1 MTIKAAVTVKF
12 TNSADIDKA
21 IASIKSRGAKLDA
34 DIQTC
39 ALSILAHIDKHGDIT
54 KFTALFEAMPKGSR
68 RNALVAWAC
77 EFGKLAV
84 NLEPETKALK
94 PFLFKRDAE
103 TNLASAAGKPWF
115 DFKPEKPVDE
125 EFDFASQLQRLLQ
138 KAQKAKD
145 AGKPVKGLEMLEK
158 VMDAAGAAAGA

>member
-1 MTIKAAVTVKF
+1 MTIKAAVSVKF

-34 DIQTC
+34 DIQAC

-54 KFTALFEAMPKGSR
+54 KFTALYDAMPKGSR

-77 EFGKLAV
+77 EFGKIAV
-84 NLEPETKALK
+84 NLEPETKKLK

-103 TNLASAAGKPWF
+103 TDLAGAADKPWF
-115 DFKPEKPVDE
+115 KFKPEKPVSE
-125 EFDFASQLQRLLQ
+125 EFDFAGSLQRLLQ

-145 AGKPVKGLEMLEK
+145 AGQAVKGLDLFEK
-158 VMDAAGAAAGA
+158 VMGAAGAEA